1 MNQPFA
7 KPIEIPDPIRC
18 VSVLAVQPSDGHQHC
33 LGEIFRHSNWE
44 VHFVTSCQAAL
55 DALRSKRQN
64 IVICE
69 ASLPDGGWKD
79 ILRETSAMRSQPPI
93 IVTSP
98 HADDLLWGEVLNLG
112 GYDVL
117 SKPFEPE
124 EVVRITS
131 LAWLHLKSKAVPA
144 MRPTSESRRTMLA
157 SAS

>member
-1 MNQPFA
+1 MNLSFA
-7 KPIEIPDPIRC
+7 KPDEIPDPIRR
-18 VSVLAVQPSDGHQHC
+18 VSVLAVQPSDGDQRC

-44 VHFVTSCQAAL
+44 VQFVTSCQAAL
-55 DALRSKRQN
+55 DALQSKRQN

-79 ILRETSAMRSQPPI
+79 ILQETAAMTSQPPI

-117 SKPFEPE
+117 IKPFDPE

-131 LAWLHLKSKAVPA
+131 LAWLHLKSKAAPA
-144 MRPTSESRRTMLA
+144 MRPTIESRRTMFA